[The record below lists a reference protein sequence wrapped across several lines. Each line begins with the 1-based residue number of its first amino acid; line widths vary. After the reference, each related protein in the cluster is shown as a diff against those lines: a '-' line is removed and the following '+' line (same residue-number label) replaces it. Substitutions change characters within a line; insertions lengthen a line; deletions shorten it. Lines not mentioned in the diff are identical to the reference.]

1 MERVVGVVLVALF
14 AFAECLQLDEFYPFG
29 ESAGDSE
36 LERGDDEAYGPLRLD
51 HPFPYFDT
59 DERNLYVSCN
69 FCTVTKLLNVSDL
82 VTNCADTKLEI
93 IR

>member
-1 MERVVGVVLVALF
+1 MELVVGVVLVAFF
-14 AFAECLQLDEFYPFG
+14 AFAECIQLDEFYPFG

-59 DERNLYVSCN
+59 DERNLYVSYVN
-69 FCTVTKLLNVSDL
+69 CTDTKLLNASGL
-82 VTNCADTKLEI
+82 
-93 IR
+93 